1 MEEHTLLLA
10 AATLFLYGLLARKIE
25 QADITAPMLFT
36 ALGIACGPLG
46 LNWISTGLNDELVMI
61 IAEVTLAVVL
71 FTDASQIRL
80 KHLTQFERY
89 PIRLLAIG
97 LPLTIV
103 CGALTGFWLTGL
115 GWLNAIILAII
126 LTPTDAALAQSVMEK
141 KAIDRNLRHSIN
153 VESGLNDGIALPLLL
168 LALALSQLGN
178 IDQLNTSHW
187 LEFISLQL
195 ILGTVAGVVIG
206 RSGSYLINRA
216 HYSHWISPLYQ
227 RLSSISIAL
236 MAFSAAELLQGNGF
250 IAVFVAGLFMQTRH
264 KIVIQRIK
272 EFGEAEGEL
281 LTLSVFF
288 IFGAVF
294 IPLAWPYLTA
304 EMVIYALF
312 SLTLVRMLP
321 VWLSLLGTGLAAKS
335 KWFLA
340 WFGPRG
346 IASIL
351 YLLLVMQQ
359 TGSSDNLPE
368 LQATAIVTI
377 ALSVF
382 LHGASTSLWIWLFKA
397 RSDKT
402 DPT

>member
-46 LNWISTGLNDELVMI
+46 LNWISTELNDELVMI

-103 CGALTGFWLTGL
+103 CGALTGLWLTGL
-115 GWLNAIILAII
+115 GWLNAVILAII

-168 LALALSQLGN
+168 LALALSQLGSIN
-178 IDQLNTSHW
+178 QLNTSHW

-195 ILGTVAGVVIG
+195 ILGAVVGVLIG

-264 KIVIQRIK
+264 KIVIQRLK

-294 IPLAWPYLTA
+294 VPLAWPYLSA
-304 EMVIYALF
+304 DILLYALF

-321 VWLSLLGTGLAAKS
+321 VWLSLLGTGLATKS
-335 KWFLA
+335 KLFLA

-359 TGSSDNLPE
+359 TGNSDNYPL

-377 ALSVF
+377 TLSVF

-397 RSDKT
+397 RPDKT
-402 DPT
+402 DPS